1 MQDKKQCSEY
11 WREFGLFQRPYM
23 FLFWIFLSPSTNI
36 DIFVVFVEYEINIYG
51 VIVGRDHLVAHL
63 TGCQIE
69 K

>member
-1 MQDKKQCSEY
+1 
-11 WREFGLFQRPYM
+11 M